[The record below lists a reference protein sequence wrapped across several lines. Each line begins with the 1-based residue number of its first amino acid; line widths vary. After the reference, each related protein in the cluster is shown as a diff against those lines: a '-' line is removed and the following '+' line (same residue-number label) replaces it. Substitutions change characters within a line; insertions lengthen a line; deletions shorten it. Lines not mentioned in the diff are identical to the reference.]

1 MTIDYQIRMITAHLD
16 CRSLEDPVD
25 AIYEYTS
32 SLGEAG
38 DRIAS
43 ETGASVWSKRLVLD
57 HCEDSIDEILGSAPY
72 DDVLVS
78 LGGLTLG
85 RVSGEVA
92 GDLAENEL
100 FFSIL
105 LRERSW
111 EEARRVSEV
120 IHEVADREPSLATH
134 FGVNTLG
141 ERLETPYFPLATT
154 PRHGVVTAG
163 LLYPKYLLNAYRG
176 GGYRG
181 LVEAIRAAGRLAV
194 DAIRIAAD
202 ETGLSPGGVDLSPS
216 PWMEESTLALVEFI
230 AGVRMPE
237 PGLAHGI
244 ALVNKAVGEAAAGLP
259 ATGFNEVQL
268 PVAEDLKLKARVSE
282 LETTARDLARYS
294 GACLAGL
301 DLVVVPA
308 NRDWV
313 AGLILEVSGY
323 ALTKGKPLGV
333 RIIPVE
339 GVEPGDKVY
348 LEKFGETPVI
358 PL

>member
-16 CRSLEDPVD
+16 CRRIEDPVD
-25 AIYEYTS
+25 TIYEYAS

-43 ETGASVWSKRLVLD
+43 EIGVSVWSKRIVLD
-57 HCEDSIDEILGSAPY
+57 YCEDSIDEILGSAPY
-72 DDVLVS
+72 SDALVS
-78 LGGLTLG
+78 LGGLTL
-85 RVSGEVA
+85 RRIDGEAA

-105 LRERSW
+105 LTDRSW
-111 EEARRVSEV
+111 EEARRASDV
-120 IHEVADREPSLATH
+120 IHKVADRDPSLATR

-141 ERLETPYFPLATT
+141 ERIETPYFPLAAT
-154 PRHGVVTAG
+154 PRNGVVTAG
-163 LLYPKYLLNAYRG
+163 LLYPKYLLNAYRTR
-176 GGYRG
+176 GYTG
-181 LVEAIRAAGRLAV
+181 LVEAIREAGRLAV
-194 DAIRIAAD
+194 NAVRITAG
-202 ETGLSPGGVDLSPS
+202 ETGLAPGGVDLSPS

-244 ALVNKAVGEAAAGLP
+244 ALVNKAVSEAAGELP

-294 GACLAGL
+294 GVCLAGL

-313 AGLILEVSGY
+313 AGLILEVAGY
-323 ALTKGKPLGV
+323 SLTKGKPLGV